1 VKPFKFK
8 ISALA
13 FSALL
18 LGFTCSCLSAEILSL
33 KTVSGSVG
41 SNFVDSAYQAGMSPE
56 AIRNVVKVMDGQID
70 MGKLR
75 PSDKFAVLLAEE
87 AGKKGVL
94 RVYAAKIVGDHR
106 NAVVVRYVRDD
117 QFYDVDGK
125 AVRLGAGQYFKLPIR
140 VGRPTSLFSTARMH
154 PLLKKVRPHY
164 GIDIAAPTG
173 TPVYAA
179 ANAVVE
185 RSDRTSG
192 SGNEIY
198 LLHTK
203 GLQTRYLHLSKSV
216 VGVGQ
221 VVRRDQLIGYVG
233 ATGLATGPH
242 LHWEVRVR
250 GVAIDPVKAL
260 QLSYNEIPA
269 REVGDFRR
277 TASAMIHRL
286 NESLPDTQDAGE
298 EDVDTD

>member
-1 VKPFKFK
+1 MGLV
-8 ISALA
+8 ST
-13 FSALL
+13 S
-18 LGFTCSCLSAEILSL
+18 SNAEILSL
-33 KTVSGSVG
+33 KTISGSVG
-41 SNFVDSAYQAGMSPE
+41 SNFVDSAYKAGMTPD
-56 AIRNVVKVMDGQID
+56 AIRSVIGVMDGQID
-70 MGKLR
+70 MGKLH

-87 AGKKGVL
+87 SGRKGNL

-106 NAVVVRYVRDD
+106 NAVVIRYIRDD

-125 AVRLGAGQYFKLPIR
+125 SVRVGAGHYFSLPIR
-140 VGRPTSLFSTARMH
+140 VGRPTSLFSAQRMH

-173 TPVYAA
+173 TPIFAA
-179 ANAVVE
+179 ADAIVE
-185 RSDRTSG
+185 RSDRNSG

-198 LLHTK
+198 LAHRQ
-203 GLQTRYLHLSKSV
+203 GLQTRYLHLSKSIV
-216 VGVGQ
+216 QVGQ
-221 VVRRDQLIGYVG
+221 LVRKNQQIGYVG

-250 GVAIDPVKAL
+250 GMAIDPVKAL

-277 TASAMIHRL
+277 TASAMINRL
-286 NESLPDTQDAGE
+286 NESLPDTREMYE